1 MSDHQFIAVDTP
13 SEGVAPDQPRTGPRS
28 ATPSPRRCAPSC
40 SRRSAA
46 HDLDPDVR
54 VTVLRGAAATASRPG
69 TTSAATSWP
78 SRRSTPPPVTG
89 NWSRHVTE
97 NWFSFWDLAK
107 PVIAQVHG
115 YAIAGATELAQ
126 ACDLVYV
133 AEDAR
138 IGYPIVRVASPPD
151 WQYHM
156 PLLGMRRAME
166 IMLTGDDLSGTEAVA
181 VGWANKAFP
190 AADLDGE
197 VLAVAERVAGVETDL
212 AQINKRLVHRQ
223 ADIMGV
229 RAAIRAGSEFQA
241 LAGHQRSVEAFK
253 ADPLGTMKR
262 HNAADAARRVGAAGP
277 RRSRH
282 VTLDGTLDDADPRT
296 ADPPVGPTLT
306 PLKVAIAFGGILLG
320 TTLSGLDASIVAT
333 AAPTIIAELG
343 ELSLLPWLTTGYL
356 LAQVVTMPVYG
367 KLGDIHGR
375 RAHVHHRHRRVPG
388 RPRPPAGCP
397 TACRCSSASGSC
409 RAWAPAASPDW
420 GWPSSPTSC
429 RPRSSAAT
437 SATPASSSPPR
448 ACWAPSPAVSSST
461 TCRGDGRST
470 STSPAGW
477 SAWWR

>member
-1 MSDHQFIAVDTP
+1 MSEHQFIAVDTP
-13 SEGVAPDQPRTGPRS
+13 SEGVRRISLNRPEKRNAIS
-28 ATPSPRRCAPSC
+28 TPMRAELLEAL
-40 SRRSAA
+40 AA
-46 HDLDPDVR
+46 HDLDPEVR
-54 VTVLRGAAATASRPG
+54 VTVLRGAGDCFSAGYDLAGDLMAEPPFHTAPG
-69 TTSAATSWP
+69 D
-78 SRRSTPPPVTG
+78 G

-133 AEDAR
+133 ADDAR

-190 AADLDGE
+190 AADLDDE

-262 HNAADAARRVGAAGP
+262 HNAADAARRAARQGHP
-277 RRSRH
+277 
-282 VTLDGTLDDADPRT
+282 DPDT
-296 ADPPVGPTLT
+296 
-306 PLKVAIAFGGILLG
+306 
-320 TTLSGLDASIVAT
+320 
-333 AAPTIIAELG
+333 
-343 ELSLLPWLTTGYL
+343 
-356 LAQVVTMPVYG
+356 
-367 KLGDIHGR
+367 
-375 RAHVHHRHRRVPG
+375 
-388 RPRPPAGCP
+388 
-397 TACRCSSASGSC
+397 
-409 RAWAPAASPDW
+409 
-420 GWPSSPTSC
+420 
-429 RPRSSAAT
+429 
-437 SATPASSSPPR
+437 
-448 ACWAPSPAVSSST
+448 
-461 TCRGDGRST
+461 
-470 STSPAGW
+470 
-477 SAWWR
+477 